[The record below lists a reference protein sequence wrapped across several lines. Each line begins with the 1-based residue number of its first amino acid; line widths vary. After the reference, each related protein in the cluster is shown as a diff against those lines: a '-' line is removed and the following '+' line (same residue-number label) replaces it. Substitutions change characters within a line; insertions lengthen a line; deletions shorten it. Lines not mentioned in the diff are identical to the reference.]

1 MGKKFLEL
9 DERFGFIERASAF
22 SAGIISSVTF
32 SAIDYNFFSA
42 QNISL
47 RDNLIGMSI
56 VVCSG
61 GLASRAVKN
70 IPKPYYRNFS
80 LGFCAVGYLAGRIL
94 YEMSR

>member
-47 RDNLIGMSI
+47 KDDMVGMT
-56 VVCSG
+56 VAVYSG
-61 GLASRAVKN
+61 SRANRVVKN
-70 IPKPYYRNFS
+70 IPKQYYNNFS
-80 LGFCAVGYLAGRIL
+80 LGFCAFGYLAGRIL